1 MRRLAVLAGLVVA
14 LAGCGGGEETTAES
28 DTVEGEVTTQ
38 TAEPAEPAGEGNADN
53 GKMIFAAQG
62 CGSCHVLADA
72 GTSGTVGP
80 NLDESKPSLELAIDR
95 VTNGSGVMP
104 AFKDELSEQ
113 EILDV
118 ATYVVEASGGN

>member
-14 LAGCGGGEETTAES
+14 LAGCGGGEETTAEP

-38 TAEPAEPAGEGNADN
+38 TAAEPAGEGNADN

-80 NLDESKPSLELAIDR
+80 NLDESQPSLELAIDR

-118 ATYVVEASGGN
+118 ATYVVEASGGG